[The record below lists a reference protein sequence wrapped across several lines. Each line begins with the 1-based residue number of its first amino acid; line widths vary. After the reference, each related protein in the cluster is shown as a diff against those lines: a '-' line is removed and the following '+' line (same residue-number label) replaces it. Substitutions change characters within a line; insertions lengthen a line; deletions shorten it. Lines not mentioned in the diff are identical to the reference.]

1 MESSTKPARERSSQR
16 PFRAVG
22 FLLSQLGFQTS
33 KRFAERLAP
42 LELTPRT
49 FALLRHIESDE
60 GRSQHALAELLRVPP
75 SRMVTL
81 LDELEKR
88 GLVERRPHPTDRR
101 ARSLYLTAAGKRLLG
116 KAKKAGAEHEKELT
130 AGLSAAE
137 REQLLD
143 LLERIAASQD
153 LAAGVHPAMGL
164 KGTGP
169 PKD

>member
-1 MESSTKPARERSSQR
+1 MERSTGAKPPSNNDR

-42 LELTPRT
+42 LELNPRT

-75 SRMVTL
+75 SRMVVL

-130 AGLSAAE
+130 ADLSGAE
-137 REQLLD
+137 REQLLE
-143 LLERIAASQD
+143 LLGRVAASQD
-153 LAAGVHPAMGL
+153 LAAGVHPAIGL

>member
-1 MESSTKPARERSSQR
+1 MERSAAAEPSSGTHR

-60 GRSQHALAELLRVPP
+60 GRSQHALADALRVPP
-75 SRMVTL
+75 SRMVAL
-81 LDELEKR
+81 LDELEER
-88 GLVERRPHPTDRR
+88 GLVKRRPHPSDRR
-101 ARSLYLTAAGKRLLG
+101 ARSLHLTAAGKRLLER
-116 KAKKAGAEHEKELT
+116 AKRVGAEHEREIT
-130 AGLSAAE
+130 SDLSATE
-137 REQLLD
+137 RERLLELLD
-143 LLERIAASQD
+143 RIAAGQD

-164 KGTGP
+164 KGNGP
-169 PKD
+169 PH